1 MSDVLQVA
9 TRYRSRLKA
18 ELARIDEFL
27 HMAEELSKSGDLEGR
42 LPFSGGNGA
51 QGNGETAEM
60 RTVEAKASEP
70 KPAESRPAEAKPA
83 ESKPAEAKAKTAEE
97 PKTPFDRFRTASG

>member
-18 ELARIDEFL
+18 ELARVDEFL
-27 HMAEELSKSGDLEGR
+27 HMAEELSKGGDLESR

-51 QGNGETAEM
+51 RGNGESAEM
-60 RTVEAKASEP
+60 KTVEAKASEP
-70 KPAESRPAEAKPA
+70 KPAEARSA
-83 ESKPAEAKAKTAEE
+83 ESKPAESKAKAAEE
-97 PKTPFDRFRTASG
+97 PKTPFDRFRAASG